1 MIRIEGATYDTV
13 NYVAENLRE
22 QDRIELS
29 ATAVDDDLHLADRV
43 MGFASAAFVSLD
55 ETLVPISVWG
65 LCPLWPGVGSA
76 FAFGT
81 NDWGRALWPMTRHVR
96 RFMIP
101 FLLDHGYHRIEC
113 RALATRQDVGRWVA
127 LFGAE
132 QEAVLRSSGKRGE
145 DLILYRWLSDRR
157 PADESAARHPS
168 PTGDRR

>member
-1 MIRIEGATYDTV
+1 MIRIEIATFDALDYI
-13 NYVAENLRE
+13 ARRLRE
-22 QDRIELS
+22 QDRVELA
-29 ATAVDDDLHLADRV
+29 ATSLSDDPSSFLADKV
-43 MGFASAAFVSLD
+43 MAHSIMAFVARSD
-55 ETLVPISVWG
+55 RAPVSAWG
-65 LCPLWPGVGSA
+65 MVPLWPGVGSA

-81 NDWGRALWPMTRHVR
+81 DDWGQALWPMTKHVR

-145 DLILYRWLSDRR
+145 DFTLYRWLSNEHRH
-157 PADESAARHPS
+157 ADQASTSSH
-168 PTGDRR
+168 